1 MVQVDDKLILITL
14 LVELGVAASFAAI
27 LARSTTFKNLLL
39 QQHRSWRQTV
49 ELLALICVPL
59 TLGVWI
65 RVDVPNFLAADIS
78 FEATI
83 LLGLLLE
90 PAAAMTGAVCL
101 ALPAVLH
108 HEYWTLR

>member
-39 QQHRSWRQTV
+39 QQHRSLRQTV

-65 RVDVPNFLAADIS
+65 RVGVPNFLAADIS
-78 FEATI
+78 FEADDI
-83 LLGLLLE
+83 AGVIVGAGCGDDGRSV
-90 PAAAMTGAVCL
+90 PGAAGGA
-101 ALPAVLH
+101 AP
-108 HEYWTLR
+108 